1 MVKLRF
7 LFPMTLLLVAIT
19 SVDSAPV
26 SKSIDDPS
34 EALSP
39 RYNVSTPEHLRVPD
53 VPNLDAKELIMSLRQ
68 MQVPLHARLRGTSP
82 ELAMEAYD
90 RYREYLQCEQRLYHT
105 YF

>member
-1 MVKLRF
+1 
-7 LFPMTLLLVAIT
+7 MTLLLVAIA
-19 SVDSAPV
+19 SVGSAPV

-34 EALSP
+34 EALSL
-39 RYNVSTPEHLRVPD
+39 RYN
-53 VPNLDAKELIMSLRQ
+53 
-68 MQVPLHARLRGTSP
+68 VPLHARLRGTSP